1 MPTSPEAPRPGIGRR
16 AFLRLTAAGSALAA
30 GCGSEPAPPADE
42 AARPPATSVPPAST
56 APSFEL
62 DELTATDL
70 VQRLE
75 SGEETSRSLA
85 EKYLSRIAALDRKGP
100 RLRAVLE
107 TNPDALD
114 QADMLDRERQAGRVR
129 GPLHGLPIVLKDNI
143 DTTGPM
149 TTTAGSLALEG
160 WRPPADAFIASR
172 LRDAGALVLAKTNL
186 SEWANFRSTRSS
198 SGWSGRGG
206 QCRNPY
212 ALDRNTSG
220 SSSGT
225 GAAVSANY
233 VPLGIGTETDGS
245 IVSPANNCSLVG
257 VKPTVGLVSR
267 TGIIPIA
274 HSQDTAGPMTRTV
287 RDAALLLS
295 AIAGVDPDDAATK
308 AAEGHLHADY
318 TRFLDPKGL
327 QGARIGIPRKELFG
341 YSDEADRI
349 GEAAIAD
356 LERLGATI
364 LDPADIPTIGTFG
377 DAEFEVLLYEFKAD
391 LNTYLARQGAGA
403 RVRSLE
409 DLIAWNEEHREREM
423 PYFGQEILVMAQKK
437 GSLREAAYRRALAD
451 CRRKTRRDGIDA
463 VMDRHRLDALVCPT
477 SGPPWLIDLVNGDYG
492 AGGSSSA
499 PAVAGYPHIT
509 VPGGYVFGLPV
520 GISFI
525 GRAWSEPTLFKL
537 AYAYEQA
544 TRHRRTPQFLL
555 TADL

>member
-1 MPTSPEAPRPGIGRR
+1 MPKRTSTPGDTVNRR
-16 AFLRLTAAGSALAA
+16 TFLRMTAAASALAA
-30 GCGSEPAPPADE
+30 GCRAEPD
-42 AARPPATSVPPAST
+42 RPGGPGNQPSATSVPPAST
-56 APSFEL
+56 APPFEL
-62 DELTATDL
+62 DEVTAADL
-70 VQRLE
+70 ARRLE

-85 EKYLSRIAALDRKGP
+85 EKYLSRIAALDKEGP

-114 QADMLDRERQAGRVR
+114 QADLLDRERKAGRVR
-129 GPLHGLPIVLKDNI
+129 GPLHGVPIVLKDNI
-143 DTTGPM
+143 DATGPM

-160 WRPPADAFIASR
+160 WVPPADAFIVSR
-172 LRDAGALVLAKTNL
+172 LRNAGALVLAKTNL

-225 GAAVSANY
+225 GAAVAANCA
-233 VPLGIGTETDGS
+233 PLGIGTETDGS

-287 RDAALLLS
+287 RDAALVLS
-295 AIAGVDPDDAATK
+295 AIAGVDPGDAATK

-318 TRFLDPKGL
+318 TQFLDAKGL
-327 QGARIGIPRKELFG
+327 EGARIGIPRKELFG
-341 YSDEADRI
+341 YSPGADRLA
-349 GEAAIAD
+349 EAAIKD

-364 LDPADIPTIGTFG
+364 VDPADIPTIGTFG

-391 LNTYLARQGAGA
+391 LNSYLARQGASA

-423 PYFGQEILVMAQKK
+423 PYFGQEILVMAQEK
-437 GSLREAAYRRALAD
+437 GPLTDAAYRRALAD

-463 VMDRHRLDALVCPT
+463 VIDRHRLDALVCPT

-537 AYAYEQA
+537 AYAYEQG
-544 TRHRRTPQFLL
+544 TRHRKAPRFLL
-555 TADL
+555 TAEL